1 MTERSY
7 NKMVA
12 SNTLNANLNIMQ
24 SLREKGEQNSVLFV
38 LLYKECQRIV
48 KRYPSLR

>member
-1 MTERSY
+1 MNEKAF

-12 SNTLNANLNIMQ
+12 ANTLNANLNIMQ
-24 SLREKGEQNSVLFV
+24 QMKENGEQNSVLFI
-38 LLYKECQRIV
+38 LLHRECERIV

>member
-1 MTERSY
+1 MNQRQY
-7 NKMVA
+7 DKMVA

-24 SLREKGEQNSVLFV
+24 SLREKGEQNSVLFI
-38 LLYKECQRIV
+38 LLYRECQRIV